1 MLGVLVN
8 QDRRAAPST
17 LCVAAFLYWGGNMSR
32 RPRLAA
38 FNTLIADV
46 FFERPQREATF
57 S

>member
-1 MLGVLVN
+1 L
-8 QDRRAAPST
+8 A
-17 LCVAAFLYWGGNMSR
+17 R